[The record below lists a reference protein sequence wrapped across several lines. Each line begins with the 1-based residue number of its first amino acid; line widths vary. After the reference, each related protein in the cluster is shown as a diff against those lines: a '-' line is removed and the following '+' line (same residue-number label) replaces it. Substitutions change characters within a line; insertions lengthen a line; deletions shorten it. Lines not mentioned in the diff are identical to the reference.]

1 MSPSAGMM
9 GMRWNIAGEIV
20 AKASELLSQWP
31 DAYPQAQ
38 PATACHN
45 NKINRAGQRPTQHQ
59 KQHDII
65 EAHVPVKWALFI
77 WPSVIQGFRIPLGIF
92 KVSYVPWSKHR
103 MNVWSSLLWE
113 PFSSV
118 IIQIPNGLTAMPQD
132 LCVIQVLTMAHMDHG
147 WPADFQSKGYKQ
159 PELPEPPNK
168 INYPTATRSLKR
180 NGFGSRKP

>member
-31 DAYPQAQ
+31 DTYPQAQ

-45 NKINRAGQRPTQHQ
+45 NKINRAGQRPMPTQHQ

-65 EAHVPVKWALFI
+65 EAHIPVKWALFI
-77 WPSVIQGFRIPLGIF
+77 WQYVIEGFRIPLRIF
-92 KVSYVPWSKHR
+92 EVSYVTWSKHG

-113 PFSSV
+113 PSSSV
-118 IIQIPNGLTAMPQD
+118 IIQSLIDWRPCPKICVLSKFWQWHIWTMVGQLISNLKDTNSLNCLNPQTK
-132 LCVIQVLTMAHMDHG
+132 LPHG
-147 WPADFQSKGYKQ
+147 HPQ
-159 PELPEPPNK
+159 PE
-168 INYPTATRSLKR
+168 A
-180 NGFGSRKP
+180 